1 MASVTFE
8 PSAITITHDNG
19 ASATLFLRTTPANL
33 VELVFQTDAGEFVPL
48 QLGVTDTTQLDI
60 RGVLGPA
67 VNQVQLFD
75 GAGLNLLYPV

>member
-1 MASVTFE
+1 MASVTYE
-8 PSAITITHDNG
+8 PAAITITHDNG
-19 ASATLFLRTTPANL
+19 ASGKLFLRVTPAL
-33 VELVFQTDAGEFVPL
+33 LIELVFQTDAGEFVPL

-60 RGVLGPA
+60 RGVIGPA